1 MRRMLNKILKGWTET
16 TFHDFETWLWIISH
30 PYNIHMSEYFFGR
43 ISSIEPEQ
51 TFGYEDT

>member
-1 MRRMLNKILKGWTET
+1 MLNKILKGWTET